1 MSWKWLFCSDK
12 KSDVFIYDDIGVAWV
27 LQLLLSILHKEF
39 VKVYN
44 PYTSKII
51 YKIDIDPF
59 VIRYVYIK
67 PEAIFYYIAGFSNK
81 M

>member
-27 LQLLLSILHKEF
+27 LQLLLSTLHKEF

-51 YKIDIDPF
+51 YTIDIDTLNA
-59 VIRYVYIK
+59 IYIK
-67 PEAIFYYIAGFSNK
+67 PEAIFHYIADFSNK

>member
-27 LQLLLSILHKEF
+27 LQLLLSILHEEF
-39 VKVYN
+39 VKVYI
-44 PYTSKII
+44 PYTTKII
-51 YKIDIDPF
+51 YTID
-59 VIRYVYIK
+59 VYTLYAVAIK
-67 PEAIFYYIAGFSNK
+67 PETILYYIAGFSNE

>member
-51 YKIDIDPF
+51 YTIDIP
-59 VIRYVYIK
+59 YIK